1 MPVPNPDRAFVDIRK
16 LRDYA
21 LSPNHESGRHK
32 AVVFAS
38 ALALGSEDAEWLRDQ
53 ILTAARDGVFKPRG
67 EVEHG
72 PLYEMDLPVTTG
84 AGTATVR
91 TGWIVL
97 RGEAFP
103 RLTSCYVAS

>member
-1 MPVPNPDRAFVDIRK
+1 MTLPNADLAFVDIRK

-21 LSPNHESGRHK
+21 LSPDHESGQHK

-38 ALALGSEDAEWLRDQ
+38 ALGLGPEDAEWLRDR
-53 ILTAARDGVFKPRG
+53 ILAAARGGVFKPRG
-67 EVEHG
+67 ETTHG
-72 PLYEMDLPVTTG
+72 PLYEMDLPVTTT
-84 AGTATVR
+84 AGMATVR

-97 RGEAFP
+97 RGETFP